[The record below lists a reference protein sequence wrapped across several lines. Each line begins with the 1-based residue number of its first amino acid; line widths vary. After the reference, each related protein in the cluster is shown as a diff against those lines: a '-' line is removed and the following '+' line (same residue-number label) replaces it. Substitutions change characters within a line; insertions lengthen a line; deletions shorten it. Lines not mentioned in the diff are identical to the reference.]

1 MKKTLLA
8 LGLTLIATAGI
19 AQDIRG
25 DWRTAPD
32 DNGNTGIIR
41 VSVCDG
47 AYCGTLVQS
56 FDASGNTMETENNG
70 RQIIW
75 ATKPTGDG
83 AELRGKIYAPDRDS
97 TYNSRLTLKGD
108 TLEVC
113 GRLLGITRCGG
124 DWTRVN

>member
-8 LGLTLIATAGI
+8 LGLTLIATARI

-70 RQIIW
+70 RQIIR
-75 ATKPTGDG
+75 ATNPPGDG

-113 GRLLGITRCGG
+113 GRLLGSTRCGG